1 MKAREINS
9 IWLSLIDKNKECELQ
24 GAGQG
29 AGQGL
34 QADKINA
41 RPISSNFIYHFHVR
55 LTLQNFI
62 SIPLFT
68 HAGRAFLR
76 SRLAELWDEQH
87 AAQSS

>member
-24 GAGQG
+24 EAGQG

-55 LTLQNFI
+55 LTLQNFPISTFHLDSFIYSCEESFRSI
-62 SIPLFT
+62 SI
-68 HAGRAFLR
+68 GGVVG
-76 SRLAELWDEQH
+76 
-87 AAQSS
+87 